1 MVSTFDFR
9 RISTTQAM
17 QFFQLLRV
25 GAAVLV
31 SIVLA
36 KSGLDTADI
45 GAWEMLLYLSTTL
58 TFFWVNGLLQ
68 GIAPTYARLGDDAR
82 KVFIFNSF
90 IVFCGLSAILFSGLI
105 FGEKWLVPVLTG
117 QARVPHF
124 GLFCG
129 YLLLHLPSFP
139 VEYFY
144 LLRGRP
150 WHIVAWGVAIFGLHV
165 AALFVPLQLGWGL
178 GSSIATLCVLAALK
192 FVWTLGL
199 VRRWGRWRFDAPLLH
214 AYLRFCGPLM
224 LSTLVSNFMLLFDN
238 WLVNW
243 HFRDAAIFAV
253 YRYGSREFPL
263 ATALT
268 SALGTALIP
277 TLATALPA
285 GLEALKTKSRRL
297 MHLLFP
303 LTIAL
308 LFASKTLF
316 PLVFNA
322 DFEASAGLFN
332 IYLLTLASRVL
343 LPASVL
349 LAQGDSRSIFRVSLL
364 EMAVKTAL
372 GFLFIQQWGLPGLAW
387 SVVLAFWVEKIG
399 LIFILE
405 KKHQVRTSDWLD
417 LRCYAGYVAAL
428 AVAFWLA
435 A

>member
-9 RISTTQAM
+9 RISATQAM
-17 QFFQLLRV
+17 QFFQLMRV

-36 KSGLDTADI
+36 KSSLDTASI

-82 KVFIFNSF
+82 KTFIFNTF
-90 IVFCGLSAILFSGLI
+90 LVFCSLSIALFGSLLLGQ
-105 FGEKWLVPVLTG
+105 KWLVPALTG
-117 QARVPHF
+117 QMRLPHF

-129 YLLLHLPSFP
+129 YLLLHLPTFP

-178 GSSIATLCVLAALK
+178 GGGIAALLVLAALK
-192 FVWTLGL
+192 FAWTLGL
-199 VRRWGRWRFDAPLLH
+199 VRHWGHWRLDVPLLR
-214 AYLRFCGPLM
+214 AYLLFCGPLM

-243 HFRDAAIFAV
+243 HFRDAAVFAV

-277 TLATALPA
+277 TLAHDLSL
-285 GLEALKTKSRRL
+285 GLAALKTKSRRL

-316 PLVFNA
+316 PLIFNA
-322 DFEASAGLFN
+322 DFAASAGLFN

-349 LAQGDSRSIFRVSLL
+349 LAQGDARSIFRVSLL
-364 EMAVKTAL
+364 EMAIKTAL
-372 GFLFIQQWGLPGLAW
+372 GFIFIQQWGLPGLAW

-399 LIFILE
+399 LIFVLE
-405 KKHQVRTSDWLD
+405 KKYRVRTADWLD
-417 LRCYAGYVAAL
+417 LRWYAGYVVAL
-428 AVAFWLA
+428 AAAFWLA
-435 A
+435 T